1 MMVTLSEGAKKS
13 LDDYLRQARTYLRG
27 SRSVDADEIEQNI
40 TEHIENELEGEAE
53 PVSYDVLD
61 AVLKKLGS
69 PQQWVPMEELPWWWK
84 IIYRLR
90 SGPEDW
96 RLAYISFGLLVVGF
110 LTLAYAPVCT
120 VFVLASFI
128 VARAV
133 LSVTA
138 DGKELKAQRWLIY
151 PSLVLVYVPL
161 FLFLMCWPLILV
173 ITWWLPKYFEL
184 LAEIDAGAITR
195 TISIISAVTNVGAI
209 GLWWTAFGATLLMQ
223 KTRMRARIVFRPFL
237 DTFNKRRA
245 ALLMCGGVVLLI
257 LSVAATILFIPDL
270 LPPEI
275 FFN

>member
-1 MMVTLSEGAKKS
+1 MVTLSEGAKKS

-61 AVLKKLGS
+61 AILKKLGS

-96 RLAYISFGLLVVGF
+96 RLTYISFGLLVVGF
-110 LTLAYAPVCT
+110 LTLPYAQICT

-151 PSLVLVYVPL
+151 PSLILVYIPL
-161 FLFLMCWPLILV
+161 LLFLMCWPLILV
-173 ITWWLPKYFEL
+173 VTWWLPKYFAL
-184 LAEIDAGAITR
+184 LVEIDAGATTR
-195 TISIISAVTNVGAI
+195 TISIISAVTNMGAI
-209 GLWWTAFGATLLMQ
+209 GSWWTAFGATLLMR
-223 KTRMRARIVFRPFL
+223 KTRMRARIVFIPFL

-257 LSVAATILFIPDL
+257 LSVVVAMLSILKGL
-270 LPPEI
+270 LPPGI
-275 FFN
+275 LFN